1 MFTRGSSNCPGCRLH
16 NHSSDGIRRSNNGF
30 NIHQGHSSTD
40 LLTTEVFC
48 TGMNVNKLNSCRR
61 RPSSEVS
68 VSEREKRLS
77 VMVG

>member
-1 MFTRGSSNCPGCRLH
+1 MFTRGSSKCPGFTITLLMELGDQIMGLIYTR
-16 NHSSDGIRRSNNGF
+16 D
-30 NIHQGHSSTD
+30 SSTD
-40 LLTTEVFC
+40 LLTTEGFC